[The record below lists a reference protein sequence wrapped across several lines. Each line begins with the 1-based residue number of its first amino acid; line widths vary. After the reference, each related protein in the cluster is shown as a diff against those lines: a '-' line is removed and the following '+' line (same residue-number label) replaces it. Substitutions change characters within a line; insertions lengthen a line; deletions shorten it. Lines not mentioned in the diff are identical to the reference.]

1 MRKTQPPFNI
11 SKIHKTES
19 ELGLARYWKYKYVW
33 LKPRWANFFTW
44 ELDGKSLQLLAGHI
58 QKTEFIE

>member
-44 ELDGKSLQLLAGHI
+44 ELDGNLYS
-58 QKTEFIE
+58 F